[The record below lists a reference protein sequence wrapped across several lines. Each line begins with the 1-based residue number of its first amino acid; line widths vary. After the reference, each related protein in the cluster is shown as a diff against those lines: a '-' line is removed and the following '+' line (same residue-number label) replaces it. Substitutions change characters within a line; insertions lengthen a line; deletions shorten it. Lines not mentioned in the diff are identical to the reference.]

1 MTRKEWAK
9 CQGPLKMLAHLEG
22 RASERKFRLFVAAGW
37 ACRCRIDK
45 RIRHRVGRI
54 VTFTEQMADGAY
66 KGKLDGTDWIQLGE
80 DAFAAAVTTARLVSG
95 ARDDNM
101 IPRREQ
107 ADLIRCIFGDPFRPV
122 AVDPNWLT
130 SDVLTL
136 AKGIYDD
143 KAFDRLPI
151 LADALQDAGCADEA
165 LLAHC
170 RDGGS
175 HVRGCWAVDL
185 VLGKE

>member
-1 MTRKEWAK
+1 
-9 CQGPLKMLAHLEG
+9 MLAHLEG
-22 RASERKFRLFVAAGW
+22 RASERKFRLFIAAGW
-37 ACRCRIDK
+37 ACRCRADK
-45 RIRHRVGRI
+45 RIRRRVGHI
-54 VTFTEQMADGAY
+54 VRYTEQMADGRY
-66 KGKLDGTDWIQLGE
+66 TGKLDGTDWIQLGE

-95 ARDDNM
+95 ARDDFM

-122 AVDPNWLT
+122 AVDPAWLT

-136 AKGIYDD
+136 ARGIYDE

-151 LADALQDAGCADEA
+151 LADALQDAGCEDEA
-165 LLAHC
+165 LLSHC
-170 RDGGS
+170 RGPGP
-175 HVRGCWAVDL
+175 HVRGCWVADL